1 MGELQIRHVSTERSE
16 LVRPTSDNGTGAS
29 APDATA
35 QPPIWLIE
43 RAGRMKLTWLI

>member
-16 LVRPTSDNGTGAS
+16 LVWPTSDRGTGA
-29 APDATA
+29 ADATG